1 MQHDLKN
8 IFSKFAIDG
17 QFVEASPYGSGHIN
31 DTYAVICNEN
41 TAKKRYIIQ
50 RINHNIFKNPPQLM
64 DNIVRV
70 TRHIFNKLEPITT
83 KDEIYRNVLTVIPT
97 HNGSDYHKDAD
108 GNYWRAYYFVE
119 NAKTYDVITNIDQAY
134 QSAKA
139 FGNFQSMLTDLPQ
152 PPLFDTIPDF
162 HNGPKRFKTF
172 QQAVETDICNRA
184 KDAKKEIDFV
194 LANRR
199 IFETV
204 PELIEQGKLPLRITH
219 NDTKINNVMIDDN
232 TGRGICVIDLDT
244 VMPGSALYDFG
255 DIMRTTISRSEED
268 ERDLSKV
275 FVQMS
280 WFEAILK
287 GYLESASIFLNK
299 TEKEH
304 LVFGG
309 KLITFIIGTRFLTDF
324 LSGDVYF
331 KVHRDGHNLDRCRT
345 QFKLVASIMSN
356 EHEMSKLVEK
366 HIKSSHE

>member
-1 MQHDLKN
+1 
-8 IFSKFAIDG
+8 
-17 QFVEASPYGSGHIN
+17 
-31 DTYAVICNEN
+31 
-41 TAKKRYIIQ
+41 
-50 RINHNIFKNPPQLM
+50 M

-70 TRHIFNKLEPITT
+70 TRHIFSKLEPVTS

-97 HNGSDYHKDAD
+97 RDGGTYHKDAE
-108 GNYWRAYYFVE
+108 GNYWRTYFFIE

-139 FGNFQSMLTDLPQ
+139 FGNFQNMLADLPQ
-152 PPLFDTIPDF
+152 PPLFETIPNF
-162 HNGPKRFKTF
+162 HNGPKRFENF
-172 QQAVETDICNRA
+172 QQAVENDICNRV
-184 KDAKKEIDFV
+184 KDAKNEIDFV

-204 PELIEQGKLPLRITH
+204 PQLIEQQKLPIRITH
-219 NDTKINNVMIDDN
+219 NDTKINNVMIDDY

-275 FVQMS
+275 FVQMP

-287 GYLESASIFLNK
+287 GYLESASKFLNK
-299 TEKEH
+299 TEIEN

-331 KVHRDGHNLDRCRT
+331 KIHRDGQNLDRART
-345 QFKLVASIMSN
+345 QFKLVASIMAN
-356 EHEMSKLVEK
+356 EQEMTKLVEK
-366 HIKSSHE
+366 YFKSDRK